1 MVGIKT
7 VLAVV
12 GGIIAGMVILSVA
25 SAFILSK
32 RGGCPLARGNNFKL
46 SRSNTSESEE
56 YL

>member
-1 MVGIKT
+1 MVNLKT

-12 GGIIAGMVILSVA
+12 GGIIAGMVVLSVA

-32 RGGCPLARGNNFKL
+32 RGGCPLTRGNSVRL
-46 SRSNTSESEE
+46 SNTSESEE